1 MDVSFSKV
9 FSDVAPADMYK
20 FLVLK
25 NNMLSAVVCKYYDRK
40 RLQSLASS
48 LNLESGD
55 HVFKAMPYFVA
66 KEDLFPNTYHGFCH
80 IQTIPVLPLVPV

>member
-1 MDVSFSKV
+1 MDVSLSKV
-9 FSDVAPADMYK
+9 FSDVAPGDMYK

-25 NNMLSAVVCKYYDRK
+25 NNMLSAIVCKYYDRK

-55 HVFKAMPYFVA
+55 HSYKAMPYFVA
-66 KEDLFPNTYHGFCH
+66 KEDLFPNIYHGFCH
-80 IQTIPVLPLVPV
+80 IQTLQLVPV